1 MKSFIENLAD
11 QINKESCTGN
21 ELCVVFPNRRAGLF
35 LKRKLIPKDGKPR
48 WAPQIMS
55 IEDFVFSSSRLK
67 EPDNVTL
74 LATLYNAH
82 CNINQ
87 NPVSFDSFM
96 SWGTEILRDF
106 EEIDQYLSDTDSLFH
121 YIRDAKE
128 IELWE
133 PGKTPTEFESNYIR
147 FYESLADHY
156 DQLKKMLLEKNS
168 AYQGLACRLLAEEP
182 EKYLN
187 KTPWKKIIFAG
198 FNALTPAQLVML
210 KYLVKENK
218 AEIIFDAD
226 AYYIENPVMEAG
238 LFLRKYRSDKSL
250 GDFKNITNDFLR
262 KDRNIYSIGIP
273 GNTGQA
279 RVAGSI
285 LSMIPPEK
293 HHTTAVVLAD
303 ESMLLPLLNS
313 LPEEL
318 SKFNVTMGFP
328 LSHAPLYALIDSIF
342 QLHVNALNDN
352 STKPAFYHADVTRL
366 LQNNYLHRIFDS
378 SHAKRL
384 TNAIKKNNYSYI
396 SLTEI
401 ISLVKSINN
410 SDDTSRNTVPESIAN
425 NEEEEKII
433 KLTDIL
439 FAGQQS
445 AVSLLDT
452 IGRILEML
460 KVGFSKEETTAT
472 DSEVLYCLYEKIIGL
487 KGCLTGEDIHI
498 ESLLTLF
505 NFFREIAMSTKV
517 PFYGEP
523 LQGIQVMG
531 MLETRVLD
539 FENVVLVSVNEDIL
553 PSAKSNKSFIP
564 FDIRLQHGLPTHHE
578 RQAVFAY
585 HFYHLLQRCDNAW
598 LVYNEDDNKLGG
610 GEKSRL
616 IQQLEWELPLNGLEV
631 RKLHYSESAGSIAA
645 RPIIISKDAS
655 VMNRLYEKAAKG
667 FSFSSL
673 KKYIN
678 CPLSFYYS
686 YILGLEE
693 TEEVEEDI
701 SARTMGTILHAVL
714 QDLYESKV
722 GHTQDAQIL
731 ETALG
736 QIDTLMHHK
745 TKKYLPALKIDS
757 GRNLLFIK
765 VAETWLRRFLE
776 DELKGIITND
786 SPVIAGIEYT
796 VTRKLAIEVP
806 GLTTIEVYLYGL
818 IDRMD
823 IHDGFLRLIDYKTGK
838 VEDKDLKVET
848 ADDLFDP
855 EKSMD
860 KQLQLSF
867 YKYIA
872 IADPITNGRE
882 IKPGIISFRSLG
894 KGFMPLNSNVPT
906 ADFESH
912 LKSLLAEIFN
922 PAQTFE
928 QTEIKHC
935 KFCNFKQICN
945 RIIS

>member
-1 MKSFIENLAD
+1 MKSFIKSLAD
-11 QINKESCTGN
+11 QINQESFSGN
-21 ELCVVFPNRRAGLF
+21 ELCIVFPNRRAGLF
-35 LKRKLIPKDGKPR
+35 LKRMLIPNDGKPR

-55 IEDFVFSSSRLK
+55 IEDFVFSSCRLK

-74 LATLYNAH
+74 LATLYKAH
-82 CNINQ
+82 CSINQ

-106 EEIDQYLSDTDSLFH
+106 EEVDQYLSDTNGLFH

-133 PGKTPTEFESNYIR
+133 PGKNPTEFESNYIR

-156 DQLKKMLLEKNS
+156 NQLKALLLEKDS
-168 AYQGLACRLLAEEP
+168 AYQGLACRLMAEEP
-182 EKYLN
+182 EKFLN
-187 KTPWKKIIFAG
+187 NTPWKKIIFAG
-198 FNALTPAQLVML
+198 FNALTPAQLVIL
-210 KYLVKENK
+210 KYLVEKNK

-226 AYYIENPVMEAG
+226 NYYLENPLMEAG
-238 LFLRKYRSDKSL
+238 MFLRKYRSDKGL
-250 GDFKNITNDFLR
+250 GEFKNVTDEFLR
-262 KDRNIYSIGIP
+262 KDRNIFSIGIP

-279 RVAGSI
+279 RIAGSI

-328 LSHAPLYALIDSIF
+328 LSHAPLYALVDSIF
-342 QLHVNALNDN
+342 QLHVNALNG
-352 STKPAFYHADVTRL
+352 STSKPSFYHADVTKL
-366 LQNNYLHRIFDS
+366 FQNNYLQRIIGS
-378 SHAKRL
+378 LHAKRL
-384 TNAIKKNNYSYI
+384 ITVITKNNYSYI

-401 ISLVKSINN
+401 NYLIECFINTG
-410 SDDTSRNTVPESIAN
+410 DESRNISQEDSAIN
-425 NEEEEKII
+425 QEEDKII
-433 KLTDIL
+433 KLTNIL

-452 IGRILEML
+452 IVQILEQI
-460 KVGFSKEETTAT
+460 KISYSIEEITAT
-472 DSEVLYCLYEKIIGL
+472 DSEVLYCLYDKINGL
-487 KGCLTGEDIHI
+487 KNCLTREDIHI

-539 FENVVLVSVNEDIL
+539 FENVILISVNEDIL

-564 FDIRLQHGLPTHHE
+564 FDIRLQYGLPTHHE
-578 RQAVFAY
+578 GQAVFAY

-616 IQQLEWELPLNGLEV
+616 IQQLEWELPRKGLEV
-631 RKLHYSESAGSIAA
+631 KSLHFSESAGSIIA
-645 RPIIISKDAS
+645 RPIEISKDAS
-655 VMNRLYEKAAKG
+655 VMNRLYEKASKG

-714 QDLYESKV
+714 QDLYDPKV
-722 GHTQDAQIL
+722 GHSQDAQIL
-731 ETALG
+731 ETALR
-736 QIDTLMHHK
+736 QIDTLIVHK
-745 TKKYLPALKIDS
+745 TKEYLPALKIDS

-776 DELKGIITND
+776 DELKEITA
-786 SPVIAGIEYT
+786 SYPPVIAGIEYT

-806 GLTTIEVYLYGL
+806 GLSPIEVKLYGL

-823 IHDGFLRLIDYKTGK
+823 ITDGFLRLIDYKTGK

-848 ADDLFDP
+848 ADDLFDS
-855 EKSMD
+855 EKAMD

-872 IADPITNGRE
+872 LADPIATGRE

-894 KGFMPLNSNVPT
+894 KGFMALNSNVNT
-906 ADFESH
+906 ADFEFH
-912 LKSLLAEIFN
+912 LKSLLTEIFN
-922 PAQTFE
+922 PSLTFE
-928 QTEIKHC
+928 QADIKHC
-935 KFCNFKQICN
+935 RFCNFKQVCN